1 MLSPEAPVVLLLHGG
16 LDNLSGKTGLA
27 MLRYRP
33 GSILAVI
40 DPAHAGADLETV
52 TGIARPVP
60 VLASLRE
67 ALPLCP
73 ASGPPPV
80 AVVGLAPSGGRL
92 PPALRADLLVA
103 LAAGWSAA
111 SGLHTRLGDDP
122 ELAAGC
128 RAGAWIWDLRQEPAD
143 LPVASGRAAA
153 LPCRRLL
160 AVGTDM
166 AVGKMSACL
175 ELLAAARRRGLEA
188 RFIGTGQAGLLISGQ
203 GVPLDAVRV
212 DFAAGAVE
220 QAVLAAAAPTGTV
233 APPGV
238 AAPIGAA
245 DSRHLAGS
253 RQAGGP
259 AVPDTWLLVEGQGS
273 LCHPGS
279 TATLPL
285 LRGSQPT
292 DLLLVHRAG
301 QTSIRN
307 HAEVAIPPLHEVI
320 DVVEALAA
328 LGRPAGAAPAPRVR
342 AIALN
347 TAHLDE
353 PAAQRALADTAAST
367 GLPCTDPVRQGGEGL
382 WQVLLGE
389 GD

>member
-1 MLSPEAPVVLLLHGG
+1 MLSAEAPVVLLLHGG

-33 GSILAVI
+33 GPILAVI

-60 VLASLRE
+60 VLASLQA
-67 ALPLCP
+67 ALPLRP

-122 ELAAGC
+122 ELAASC
-128 RAGAWIWDLRQEPAD
+128 REDAWIWDLRQEPAD

-175 ELLAAARRRGLEA
+175 ELLAAARRRGLDA

-212 DFAAGAVE
+212 DYAAGAVE
-220 QAVLAAAAPTGTV
+220 QAVLAAAEPTG
-233 APPGV
+233 A
-238 AAPIGAA
+238 
-245 DSRHLAGS
+245 AGS
-253 RQAGGP
+253 RDGAGSWQVAG
-259 AVPDTWLLVEGQGS
+259 AAGPDTWLLVEGQGS
-273 LCHPGS
+273 ICHPGS

-285 LRGSQPT
+285 IRGSQPT

-307 HAEVAIPPLHEVI
+307 HAEVAMPPLDEVI
-320 DVVEALAA
+320 DAVERLAA
-328 LGRPAGAAPAPRVR
+328 LGRPAGAAPGPRVR

-353 PAAQRALADTAAST
+353 DSARQALAATAAST
-367 GLPCTDPVRQGGEGL
+367 GLPCSDPVRQGGEGL
-382 WQVLLGE
+382 WQILLGA
-389 GD
+389 

>member
-1 MLSPEAPVVLLLHGG
+1 MLSAEAPVVLLLHGG

-33 GSILAVI
+33 GPILAVI

-52 TGIARPVP
+52 TGIARSVP

-67 ALPLCP
+67 ALPLRP
-73 ASGPPPV
+73 ASGAPPV

-111 SGLHTRLGDDP
+111 SGLHSRLGDDP
-122 ELAAGC
+122 ELAASC
-128 RAGAWIWDLRQEPAD
+128 RDGAWIWDLRQEPAD

-175 ELLAAARRRGLEA
+175 ELLAAARRRGLDA

-212 DFAAGAVE
+212 DYAAGAVE
-220 QAVLAAAAPTGTV
+220 QAVLAAAAPAGP
-233 APPGV
+233 AGS
-238 AAPIGAA
+238 
-245 DSRHLAGS
+245 SRDLAGS
-253 RQAGGP
+253 RYAAGPVG
-259 AVPDTWLLVEGQGS
+259 PDTWLLVEGQGS

-307 HAEVAIPPLHEVI
+307 HVEVAIPPLHEVI
-320 DVVEALAA
+320 DAVERLAA
-328 LGRPAGAAPAPRVR
+328 LGRPAVAASAPTPAPRVR

-353 PAAQRALADTAAST
+353 ESARQALADTAAST
-367 GLPCTDPVRQGGEGL
+367 GLPCSDPVRQGGEGL
-382 WQVLLGE
+382 WQVLQGE
-389 GD
+389 

>member
-1 MLSPEAPVVLLLHGG
+1 MLSPNAPVVLLLHGG

-27 MLRYRP
+27 MLRYRRGP
-33 GSILAVI
+33 ILAVI
-40 DPAHAGADLETV
+40 DPAHAGAVLETV

-60 VLASLRE
+60 VLASMQE
-67 ALPLCP
+67 ALPLQP
-73 ASGPPPV
+73 ACGPKPV

-122 ELAAGC
+122 ELVAC
-128 RAGAWIWDLRQEPAD
+128 RQDGAWIWDLRKEPAD

-153 LPCRRLL
+153 LTCRRLL

-175 ELLAAARRRGLEA
+175 ELLAAARRLGVEA

-212 DFAAGAVE
+212 DYAAGAVE
-220 QAVLAAAAPTGTV
+220 QAVLAAAAPADPTGSV
-233 APPGV
+233 DV
-238 AAPIGAA
+238 
-245 DSRHLAGS
+245 AGS
-253 RQAGGP
+253 WQAAGP
-259 AVPDTWLLVEGQGS
+259 AGPDTWLLVEGQGS

-285 LRGSQPT
+285 IRGSQPT

-307 HAEVAIPPLHEVI
+307 HAEVAVPPLNAVI
-320 DVVEALAA
+320 DAVERLAA
-328 LGRPAGAAPAPRVR
+328 LGRPAGAAPPPRVR

-353 PAAQRALADTAAST
+353 PAAQQALAATAANT
-367 GLPCTDPVRQGGEGL
+367 GLPCVDPVRQGGEGL
-382 WQVLLGE
+382 WDGLIGS
-389 GD
+389 

>member
-1 MLSPEAPVVLLLHGG
+1 MLSAEAPVVLLLHGG

-33 GSILAVI
+33 GPILAVI

-67 ALPLCP
+67 ALPLRP
-73 ASGPPPV
+73 ASGAPPV
-80 AVVGLAPSGGRL
+80 AVVGLAPSGGRF

-103 LAAGWSAA
+103 LDAGWSAA

-122 ELAAGC
+122 ELAASC
-128 RAGAWIWDLRQEPAD
+128 RDGAWIWDLRQEPAD

-175 ELLAAARRRGLEA
+175 ELQAAARRRGLDA

-212 DFAAGAVE
+212 DYAAGAVE
-220 QAVLAAAAPTGTV
+220 QAVLAAAEPTG
-233 APPGV
+233 A
-238 AAPIGAA
+238 
-245 DSRHLAGS
+245 AGS
-253 RQAGGP
+253 RDGAGSWQVAGP
-259 AVPDTWLLVEGQGS
+259 AGLDTWLLVEGQGS
-273 LCHPGS
+273 ICHPGS

-301 QTSIRN
+301 QSSIRN
-307 HAEVAIPPLHEVI
+307 HAEVAIPPLNEVI
-320 DVVEALAA
+320 DVVERLAA
-328 LGRPAGAAPAPRVR
+328 LGRPAGPGPAPAPRVR

-353 PAAQRALADTAAST
+353 PAAQQALVATAAST
-367 GLPCTDPVRQGGEGL
+367 GLPCSDPVRQGGEGL
-382 WQVLLGE
+382 WEVLLGE
-389 GD
+389 

>member
-1 MLSPEAPVVLLLHGG
+1 MLSAEAPVVLLLHGG

-33 GSILAVI
+33 GPILAVI
-40 DPAHAGADLETV
+40 DPAHAGADLVTV

-60 VLASLRE
+60 VLASLQA
-67 ALPLCP
+67 ALPLRP
-73 ASGPPPV
+73 ASGPRPV

-103 LAAGWSAA
+103 LDAGWSAA

-122 ELAAGC
+122 ELAASC
-128 RAGAWIWDLRQEPAD
+128 RDGAWIWDLRQEPAD

-175 ELLAAARRRGLEA
+175 ELLAAARRRGLDA

-212 DFAAGAVE
+212 DYAAGAVE
-220 QAVLAAAAPTGTV
+220 QAVLAAAEPTG
-233 APPGV
+233 A
-238 AAPIGAA
+238 
-245 DSRHLAGS
+245 AGS
-253 RQAGGP
+253 RDGAAPAG
-259 AVPDTWLLVEGQGS
+259 PDTWLLVEGQGS

-301 QTSIRN
+301 QSSIRN
-307 HAEVAIPPLHEVI
+307 HAEVAIPPLNEVI
-320 DVVEALAA
+320 DVVERLAA

-342 AIALN
+342 AISLN

-353 PAAQRALADTAAST
+353 PAAQRVLADTAASA
-367 GLPCTDPVRQGGEGL
+367 GLPCVDPVRQGGEGL

-389 GD
+389 

>member
-1 MLSPEAPVVLLLHGG
+1 MLKAEAPVVLLLHGG

-33 GSILAVI
+33 GPILAVI
-40 DPAHAGADLETV
+40 DPAHAGADLESV

-67 ALPLCP
+67 ALPLRP
-73 ASGPPPV
+73 ASGPKPV

-103 LAAGWSAA
+103 LDAGWSAA

-122 ELAAGC
+122 ELAASC
-128 RAGAWIWDLRQEPAD
+128 RDGAWIWDLRQEPAD

-175 ELLAAARRRGLEA
+175 ELQAAARRRGLDA

-212 DFAAGAVE
+212 DYAAGAVE
-220 QAVLAAAAPTGTV
+220 QAVLAAAEPT
-233 APPGV
+233 
-238 AAPIGAA
+238 
-245 DSRHLAGS
+245 DSV
-253 RQAGGP
+253 GP
-259 AVPDTWLLVEGQGS
+259 AGPDTWLLVEGQGS

-285 LRGSQPT
+285 IRGSQPT

-307 HAEVAIPPLHEVI
+307 HAEVAMPPLHEVI
-320 DVVEALAA
+320 DAVERLAA
-328 LGRPAGAAPAPRVR
+328 LGRPAGAASAPTPAPRVR

-347 TAHLDE
+347 TANLDGE
-353 PAAQRALADTAAST
+353 SARLALAATAAST
-367 GLPCTDPVRQGGEGL
+367 GLPCSDPVRQGGEGL

-389 GD
+389 